1 MWGITP
7 VLVMQATVG
16 AIAVYEN
23 SANLYKEKVA
33 LMRETLSPEDF
44 EKWEAKET
52 EERRHREVCDAIRA
66 TKPDPVQ
73 PKDDSM
79 SLFKVILGAG
89 IIGSM
94 IDD

>member
-1 MWGITP
+1 MFGLLAVP
-7 VLVMQATVG
+7 VMQAMVG
-16 AIAVYEN
+16 SIAAIE
-23 SANLYKEKVA
+23 KETKLRNDRLV

-52 EERRHREVCDAIRA
+52 EERRHREVCEAIRA

>member
-1 MWGITP
+1 MMWGTCGYLSAVAAINAS
-7 VLVMQATVG
+7 QATVD
-16 AIAVYEN
+16 YH
-23 SANLYKEKVA
+23 KQRRDM
-33 LMRETLSPEDF
+33 MRETLSPEEF
-44 EKWEAKET
+44 KEWEIKET